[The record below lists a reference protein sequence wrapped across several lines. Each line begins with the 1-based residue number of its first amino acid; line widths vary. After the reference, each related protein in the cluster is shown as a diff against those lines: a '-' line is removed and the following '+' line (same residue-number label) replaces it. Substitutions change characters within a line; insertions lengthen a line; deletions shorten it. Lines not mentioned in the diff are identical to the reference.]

1 MDPDGRGD
9 PTVGAPDAG
18 GVARPGD
25 ERAPAGW
32 RRERRH
38 GHPPVAKGYG
48 MGGDA
53 GNQRRGGPVGRGP
66 SRIGQ
71 QARPGNQN
79 QNQNHSQ
86 GRSGGERGSVWRPD
100 VPPPPSSPED
110 EERAGVFRETLSVG
124 GWHLD
129 LVARQPV
136 GGSWGAWVRR
146 ASGGGPG
153 AAGGEDVVRSIT
165 ATGPTAAEALAS
177 LVASIRTALGQ
188 PSPPPQPDAAP

>member
-1 MDPDGRGD
+1 
-9 PTVGAPDAG
+9 
-18 GVARPGD
+18 
-25 ERAPAGW
+25 
-32 RRERRH
+32 
-38 GHPPVAKGYG
+38 

-66 SRIGQ
+66 SRYGQ
-71 QARPGNQN
+71 QARPGTQH
-79 QNQNHSQ
+79 HSQ
-86 GRSGGERGSVWRPD
+86 GRAGGDRPGTVWRPD

-110 EERAGVFRETLSVG
+110 EERAGVFRETLTVG

-146 ASGGGPG
+146 ASGGGP
-153 AAGGEDVVRSIT
+153 AGGEDFVRSMT

-177 LVASIRTALGQ
+177 LVVAIRAALGQ
-188 PSPPPQPDAAP
+188 PAQPVQPEAPS